1 MLEWGVIAGMLLM
14 FFLFF
19 LGVPVFVSIGFASM
33 LMLVLSDSMHL
44 LPNLGQCSFEGLN
57 AFTFL
62 AIPLY
67 ILTGDIISRT
77 GVAEALLDLANS
89 LFGAIRGG
97 LSATVIVACGF
108 FAAIS
113 GSVASDAAVFARMT
127 VPEMV
132 KHGYPRSYG
141 GALVAAG
148 GATAVLIPPSVGYI
162 LIGYV
167 LSISVADL
175 FLATIFPGILVVIMM
190 LIVNFVYVGMKGYG
204 SENVADDIQR
214 FSFTV
219 VMKNAWEAKMG
230 LLFPLIILGG
240 IYSGVFTPSE
250 AGAVA
255 VAAGSLHGIITKKFT
270 FAEYLDTL
278 RSSAMI
284 CGVVMPIMAVA
295 YFMGQTMTYFETQK
309 MILGVFLSITDNP
322 HLLLIIIFFI
332 LIVFGMFIDLIPN
345 ILILGPLLLPVATEV
360 IGMDPNHFSI
370 WFMFTLAFGFITPPY
385 GFNLFVVSSIT
396 GESILSISRKMAP
409 FLLAFLM
416 TNIIIALWPG
426 LSLWILQ

>member
-33 LMLVLSDSMHL
+33 MMLIFTESMHL

-77 GVAEALLDLANS
+77 GVAKALLDLADS
-89 LFGAIRGG
+89 LLGSIRGG

-132 KHGYPRSYG
+132 KHGYPKSYG
-141 GALVAAG
+141 AALVAAG

-175 FLATIFPGILVVIMM
+175 FLATIFPGILVVLIM
-190 LIVNFVYVGMKGYG
+190 LVVNFVYVGIQGYG
-204 SENVADDIQR
+204 GGNVDRR
-214 FSFTV
+214 FSFSA
-219 VMKNAWEAKMG
+219 VMKNLWRAKMG
-230 LLFPLIILGG
+230 LLFPFIILGG

-255 VAAGSLHGIITKKFT
+255 VAVGSIHGIITKKFT
-270 FAEYLDTL
+270 YSEYLDTL

-309 MILGVFLSITDNP
+309 AILGAFLSITDNP
-322 HLLLIIIFFI
+322 VFLMVIMFVILL
-332 LIVFGMFIDLIPN
+332 VFGMFIDLIPN
-345 ILILGPLLLPVATEV
+345 ILILGPLLLPVATEA

-409 FLLAFLM
+409 FLLAFLL

-426 LSLWILQ
+426 LSLWILGK

>member
-1 MLEWGVIAGMLLM
+1 MLEWGIILGLLFM
-14 FFLFF
+14 FLLFF
-19 LGVPVFVSIGFASM
+19 IGVPVFVSIGFASM
-33 LMLVLSDSMHL
+33 LMLILADSTHL
-44 LPNLGQCSFEGLN
+44 LPNLGQGSFEGLN

-77 GVAEALLDLANS
+77 GVAAALLDLAGS
-89 LFGAIRGG
+89 LFGAIKGG

-127 VPEMV
+127 VPELE
-132 KHGYPRSYG
+132 KKGYPRAYG

-167 LSISVADL
+167 LNISIADL
-175 FLATIFPGILVVIMM
+175 FLATIFPGIIVVIML
-190 LIVNFVYVGMKGYG
+190 LIVNFIYVNLRGF
-204 SENVADDIQR
+204 ADIDTTKR
-214 FSFTV
+214 FSFTE
-219 VMKNAWEAKMG
+219 VMKNLWRAKMG
-230 LLFPLIILGG
+230 LFFPFIILGG
-240 IYSGVFTPSE
+240 IYTGIFTPSE

-255 VAAGSLHGIITKKFT
+255 VAVGTLHGIITRKLTIKVYV
-270 FAEYLDTL
+270 ETL
-278 RSSAMI
+278 RSSALV
-284 CGVVMPIMAVA
+284 CGTVMPIMAVA

-309 MILGVFLSITDNP
+309 AILGIFLSFSNNP
-322 HLLLIIIFFI
+322 YIILAIMFVI

-345 ILILGPLLLPVATEV
+345 ILILGPLLLPVAV
-360 IGMDPNHFSI
+360 KIGMAPEHFSV

-396 GESILSISRKMAP
+396 GESIVAISRRMMP
-409 FLLAFLM
+409 FLIAFFI
-416 TNIIIALWPG
+416 TNIIIVLWPA
-426 LSLWILQ
+426 LSLWILGK

>member
-1 MLEWGVIAGMLLM
+1 M
-14 FFLFF
+14 FLLFF
-19 LGVPVFVSIGFASM
+19 IGVPVFVSIGFASM
-33 LMLVLSDSMHL
+33 LMLILADSTHL
-44 LPNLGQCSFEGLN
+44 LPNLGQGSFEGLN

-77 GVAEALLDLANS
+77 GVAAALLDLAGS
-89 LFGAIRGG
+89 LFGAIKGG

-127 VPEMV
+127 VPELE
-132 KHGYPRSYG
+132 KKGYPRAYG

-167 LSISVADL
+167 LNISIADL
-175 FLATIFPGILVVIMM
+175 FLATIFPGIIVVIML
-190 LIVNFVYVGMKGYG
+190 LIVNFIYVNLRGF
-204 SENVADDIQR
+204 ADIDTTKR
-214 FSFTV
+214 FSFTE
-219 VMKNAWEAKMG
+219 VMKNLWRAKMG
-230 LLFPLIILGG
+230 LFFPFIILGG
-240 IYSGVFTPSE
+240 IYTGIFTPSE

-255 VAAGSLHGIITKKFT
+255 VAVGTLHGIITRKLTIKVYV
-270 FAEYLDTL
+270 ETL
-278 RSSAMI
+278 RSSALV
-284 CGVVMPIMAVA
+284 CGTVMPIMAVA

-309 MILGVFLSITDNP
+309 AILGIFLSFSNNP
-322 HLLLIIIFFI
+322 YIILAIMFVI

-345 ILILGPLLLPVATEV
+345 ILILGPLLLPVAV
-360 IGMDPNHFSI
+360 KIGMAPEHFSV

-396 GESILSISRKMAP
+396 GESIVAISRRMMP
-409 FLLAFLM
+409 FLIAFFI
-416 TNIIIALWPG
+416 TNIIIVLWPA
-426 LSLWILQ
+426 LSLWILGK

>member
-1 MLEWGVIAGMLLM
+1 MEWGILIGVLFI

-19 LGVPVFVSIGFASM
+19 VGIPVFVAIGFGSM
-33 LMLVLSDSMHL
+33 LILILTGSTHL
-44 LPNLGQCSFEGLN
+44 FPNLGQCAFEGLN

-77 GVAEALLDLANS
+77 GVTDALLDLASS
-89 LFGAIRGG
+89 LIGSIRGG
-97 LSATVIVACGF
+97 LSATVLLACGF

-113 GSVASDAAVFARMT
+113 GSVASDAAVFSRIT
-127 VPEMV
+127 IPELE
-132 KHGYPRSYG
+132 KRGYPRAYG

-167 LSISVADL
+167 LNISIADL
-175 FLATIFPGILVVIMM
+175 FLATILPGILVVIVM
-190 LIVNFVYVGMKGYG
+190 IIINFIYVHMRGFESVGTDK
-204 SENVADDIQR
+204 Q
-214 FSFTV
+214 FSFKEV
-219 VMKNAWEAKMG
+219 VLNLWKAKMG
-230 LLFPLIILGG
+230 LVFPFIILGG

-255 VAAGSLHGIITKKFT
+255 VAVGTIHGILTRKLSLKDYV
-270 FAEYLDTL
+270 ETL
-278 RSSAMI
+278 RSSAMV
-284 CGVVMPIMAVA
+284 CGVIMPILAIA

-309 MILGVFLSITDNP
+309 LVLKTLLSITENP
-322 HLLLIIIFFI
+322 VFLIMIIFSI
-332 LIVFGMFIDLIPN
+332 VLIFGMFIDLVPN
-345 ILILGPLLLPVATEV
+345 ILILGPLLLPVAVE
-360 IGMDPNHFSI
+360 IGMDPNHFCI

-396 GESILSISRKMAP
+396 GVSIVEISRRMIP
-409 FLLAFLM
+409 FLIAFFI
-416 TNIIIALWPG
+416 TNVIIVIWPG
-426 LSLWILQ
+426 LSLYIIGK